1 MPAVAADLETNLTER
16 GSRLFPAVFLLAP
29 IVTAAAPRLTPLFL
43 LLVVAALVVAAVRR
57 GFDWRRLLQPNA
69 VLAVLLLFSLYT
81 FVNSTWA
88 LDQGDAF
95 GKSAILLGAILVAFA
110 GTAAADVLDGPQ
122 VRRAAIAFVIGTAI
136 AAIFLLIELLTHGA
150 ITRTVMNLMPL
161 LQPDSVKHARIVN
174 GEVIRLSPSEFNPN
188 ITLVM
193 LNLWPGLLIL
203 STWSKPPGR
212 AVFCAAFFLLL
223 AAPIAISRHDSSQVA
238 LIVSAI
244 VLFLGWR
251 WRPAA
256 IKSLA
261 VLWCLIFALVI
272 PADLFAY
279 KAELHFAEWLPKS
292 ARARIIIWQYTADRA
307 LERPLLGI
315 GVNSTSTLRDQEKHI
330 RKAEKPDGFLVAR
343 GTGQHAHN
351 IFLQTWFELGVI
363 GAILLALAGAAVVLR
378 IAMLPL
384 AAQPFGLATFTAFVT
399 IAAFAWSMWQ
409 SWFIC
414 AIGLAPLYLRLAA
427 AAAESPPKP
436 LEGKLDRLR

>member
-1 MPAVAADLETNLTER
+1 MPAVAADLETSRTMR

-29 IVTAAAPRLTPLFL
+29 IVTAAAPRLTSLFL
-43 LLVVAALVVAAVRR
+43 LLVAACLIVAALRR

-69 VLAVLLLFSLYT
+69 ALAALLLFSLYT

-88 LDQGDAF
+88 LDQGEAF
-95 GKSAILLGAILVAFA
+95 GKSATLLGAILLAFA

-122 VRRAAIAFVIGTAI
+122 VRRAALAFVIGTAI

-150 ITRTVMNLMPL
+150 ITRAAMNLIPL
-161 LQPDSVKHARIVN
+161 LQPDNVKHARIAN
-174 GEVIRLSPSEFNPN
+174 GEVTRLSSSEFNPS
-188 ITLVM
+188 ITLMM

-203 STWSKPPGR
+203 STWSKLPGR
-212 AVFCAAFFLLL
+212 TVLVAAFFLVL
-223 AAPIAISRHDSSQVA
+223 AAPIAVSDHDSSQVA
-238 LIVSAI
+238 LVVSAI
-244 VLFLGWR
+244 VLLLGWR

-261 VLWCLIFALVI
+261 VLWCLMFALVI

-315 GVNSTSTLRDQEKHI
+315 GVNSTSTLRDQEKQI
-330 RKAEKPDGFLVAR
+330 RKAEKPEGFVFGR
-343 GTGQHAHN
+343 GTGQHAHD

-363 GAILLALAGAAVVLR
+363 GVILLALAGAAVVLR
-378 IAMLPL
+378 IAVLPL
-384 AAQPFGLATFTAFVT
+384 VAQPFGLATFTAFAT
-399 IAAFAWSMWQ
+399 IAAFAWGMWQ
-409 SWFIC
+409 TWFIC

-427 AAAESPPKP
+427 AAAESGRKP
-436 LEGKLDRLR
+436 AKGKMDKFR